1 MVKFYYI
8 SNFSVNIA
16 FCKEMIW
23 REIMKFQK
31 IFVVIY
37 ALLLAFLMFSPSKL
51 IGRSAIEKGDIK
63 LKVHNQATTGP
74 AYYLQKKDSDKL
86 KENIK
91 DTYPSINTSA
101 IELIGNTPFHLI
113 NDPIEL
119 GSFTV
124 YGKVVDV
131 TSKYKS
137 SGDGVIPVFEVSYW
151 DVPFKKLFLIQY
163 HWFFIAMFVLFPVF
177 IINAVIL
184 LKSYEFKNR

>member
-1 MVKFYYI
+1 
-8 SNFSVNIA
+8 
-16 FCKEMIW
+16 
-23 REIMKFQK
+23 MKFLK

-37 ALLLAFLMFSPSKL
+37 ALLLVFLMFSPSKL
-51 IGRSAIEKGDIK
+51 IGRSAIENGDLK

-74 AYYLQKKDSDKL
+74 AYYLQKKDSEKL

-91 DTYPSINTSA
+91 DTYQSINTSA
-101 IELIGNTPFHLI
+101 IELVGNTPFHLI

-163 HWFFIAMFVLFPVF
+163 HCFFIGMFILFPIF
-177 IINAVIL
+177 IINVVIVI
-184 LKSYEFKNR
+184 KSYSKKNKELSKL

>member
-1 MVKFYYI
+1 MV
-8 SNFSVNIA
+8 
-16 FCKEMIW
+16 W
-23 REIMKFQK
+23 GGIMKFLK
-31 IFVVIY
+31 IFVIIY
-37 ALLLAFLMFSPSKL
+37 ALLLVFLMFSPSKL
-51 IGRSAIEKGDIK
+51 IGRSAIENGDIK

-74 AYYLQKKDSDKL
+74 AYYLQKKDSEKL

-101 IELIGNTPFHLI
+101 IELIGNTPFHLL

-124 YGKVVDV
+124 YGKVVDI

-137 SGDGVIPVFEVSYW
+137 SGDGVVPVFEVSYW

-163 HWFFIAMFVLFPVF
+163 HWFFVGMFVLFPVF
-177 IINAVIL
+177 IINAVIII
-184 LKSYEFKNR
+184 KSYNENR